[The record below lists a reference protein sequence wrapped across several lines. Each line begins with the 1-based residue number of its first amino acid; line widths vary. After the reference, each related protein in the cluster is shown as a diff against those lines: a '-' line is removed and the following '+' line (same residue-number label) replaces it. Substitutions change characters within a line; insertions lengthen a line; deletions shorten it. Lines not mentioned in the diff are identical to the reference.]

1 MDSWEGRTGYAASVD
16 LLRRVEACA
25 GPCSSASGLL
35 RLALS
40 PEQAKELHESATV
53 ASEGDSLQQEWLTH
67 EMACERASAPVGG
80 HGSVWAGAALSVDV
94 PQYVRGLWRLCET
107 LGGDG
112 VTEWRLGEIAS
123 LSSLISSGEYDAVVV
138 ALGSRVTGVAG
149 MGDLPLTPCR
159 GQNLV
164 LSNEGR
170 LAVPVISGK
179 YLVPVQGPNGE
190 PRLLGGATFE
200 YDEFERAH
208 RPAEVAAAEEA
219 LRTPL
224 SALHPAVAD
233 ARVLGCQAGVR
244 ALPPR
249 SHHGYVPLAGRVG
262 GDAPCDAPTGADC
275 WLLGGLGSRGLIHH
289 ALLGRAM
296 ARAVLRRDASELPE
310 HTRRLQAKLDS
321 CRPAAVREP

>member
-1 MDSWEGRTGYAASVD
+1 MD
-16 LLRRVEACA
+16 
-25 GPCSSASGLL
+25 
-35 RLALS
+35 
-40 PEQAKELHESATV
+40 
-53 ASEGDSLQQEWLTH
+53 QQWLTP
-67 EMACERASAPVGG
+67 EVTCKRANAQVGCG

-94 PQYVRGLWRLCET
+94 PQYVRGLWKLCER

-112 VTEWRLGEIAS
+112 VTEWRLGKVAS
-123 LSSLISSGEYDAVVV
+123 LSSLLSSGDYDAVVV
-138 ALGSRVTGVAG
+138 AFGSQVTGVAG
-149 MGDLPLTPCR
+149 MDLLPLTPCR

-164 LSNEGR
+164 LSNDAG

-179 YLVPVQGPNGE
+179 YLVPVGAKGE
-190 PRLLGGATFE
+190 RLLGGATFE
-200 YDEFERAH
+200 YDEFEQAH
-208 RPAEVAAAEEA
+208 RPAEPRAAEEA

-224 SALHPAVAD
+224 SALHPAAAN

-249 SHHGYVPLAGRVG
+249 SHHGYVPIAGLLSG
-262 GDAPCDAPTGADC
+262 AAASGADC

-310 HTRRLQAKLDS
+310 HTRRLQDKLDG
-321 CRPAAVREP
+321 CMPLA